1 MSHPPLIQGRDASV
15 GRSVWRD
22 ISLSSVT
29 AGLVAVLIGYGSSAV
44 IIFQAAEAAGASE
57 AQIGSW
63 LWALGIGMGLTSLG
77 LSLRY
82 RMPVLTAWSTPGAA
96 LLATSLPGV
105 PMAQAIG
112 AFLFSAALITLCGI
126 TGLFGAL
133 VKRIPAS
140 LAAALLAGVLLRFG
154 MDLFVA
160 LEQQWLLPLAMLTTY
175 ALSRRLIPRY
185 AIVAVLLVGVGVAV
199 GQGQLSLAGVGL
211 TPTVPVFTAPEFALS
226 TLIGIGIPLFVVTMA
241 TQNLPGIAVLRAAG
255 YSAPSSP
262 LIGWTGAATLALA
275 PFGGYALNLAAISA
289 AVCMGREAHEDPAR
303 RYTAGVAAG
312 VGYLIM
318 GIFGATVT
326 ALFAAFPAPLI
337 MALAGLA
344 LLGTIGNGL
353 AGAVEDASQRDA
365 AVVTFLF
372 TASGVTLL
380 GIGAAFWGLLAGM
393 AMLGIG
399 NARRR
404 R

>member
-1 MSHPPLIQGRDASV
+1 MSETPTPTTRH
-15 GRSVWRD
+15 RSLWRD
-22 ISLSSVT
+22 LSLSTAT
-29 AGLVAVLIGYGSSAV
+29 AGLVAVLIGYSSSAV
-44 IIFQAAEAAGASE
+44 IIFQAAEAAGATP

-63 LWALGIGMGLTSLG
+63 LWALGIGMGVTSLG

-105 PMAQAIG
+105 PMEEAIG
-112 AFLFSAALITLCGI
+112 AFLFSAALITLCGV
-126 TGLFGAL
+126 TGLFGTL
-133 VKRIPAS
+133 VKRIPPT

-160 LEQQWLLPLAMLTTY
+160 LERQWLLPLAMLVAYT
-175 ALSRRLIPRY
+175 LSRRLVPRH
-185 AIVAVLLVGVGVAV
+185 AIAVVLLVGIAIAA
-199 GQGQLSLAGVGL
+199 GQGHFSLDSVRL
-211 TPTVPVFTAPEFALS
+211 VPTVPMFTAPEFALS
-226 TLIGIGIPLFVVTMA
+226 TLIGVGIPLFVVTMT
-241 TQNLPGIAVLRAAG
+241 TQNLPGITVLRAAG
-255 YSAPSSP
+255 YQAPSSP

-312 VGYLIM
+312 VGYLVM
-318 GIFGATVT
+318 GVFGATVT
-326 ALFAAFPAPLI
+326 ALFAAFPAELI

-353 AGAVEDASQRDA
+353 AGAMEDAGQRDA
-365 AVVTFLF
+365 ALVTFLF
-372 TASGVTLL
+372 TASGISLL
-380 GIGAAFWGLLAGM
+380 GIGSAFWGLVAGM
-393 AMLGIG
+393 AMLWVGG
-399 NARRR
+399 AARRQTGSR
-404 R
+404 